1 MDYFFK
7 TFIPTMESIDFY
19 ALKEAGTGVEGRS

>member
-7 TFIPTMESIDFY
+7 TFIPPKESADFY
-19 ALKEAGTGVEGRS
+19 DLKEADTGVKGGR